1 VALELLLLLLPLLP
15 SLQLVRMLKLLQQQQ
30 QQQQLRLCKL
40 LFLLPIF
47 FSSSQ
52 FPQLS
57 LSLSL
62 CFLAFASFSLC
73 CLLSHVFCNSTLLS
87 DSVQK
92 PTLLLMEPKS
102 LLSLSLSF
110 HQIFFLS
117 TNPSFH

>member
-1 VALELLLLLLPLLP
+1 VALELLLPLLPLLP
-15 SLQLVRMLKLLQQQQ
+15 SLQLVRMLKLLQQQ

-92 PTLLLMEPKS
+92 PTFLMEPKS
-102 LLSLSLSF
+102 LLSLSLSLF
-110 HQIFFLS
+110 PSNLLS
-117 TNPSFH
+117 